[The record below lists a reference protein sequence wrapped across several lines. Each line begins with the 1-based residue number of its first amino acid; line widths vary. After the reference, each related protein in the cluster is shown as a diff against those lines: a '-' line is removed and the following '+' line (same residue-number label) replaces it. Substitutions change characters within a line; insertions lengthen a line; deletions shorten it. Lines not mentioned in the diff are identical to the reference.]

1 MSVDARKSRFASAV
15 GAEAGLIVGFITVAT
30 FFSVGKTWMA
40 NLENL
45 PWLALMFIWLF
56 GVMVW
61 CAFGVVRHAE
71 ALAERFGEPYG
82 TLILTISVISIEVT
96 IMATVMLGGDPNPTL
111 PRDTMFAILMIVLNG
126 MVGLSLM
133 VGALRH
139 RQQQYNLQGAVAF
152 LAVLST
158 LAIIALVVPEFTT
171 STVDPTFTTLQATVF
186 GLLTALLY
194 GVFLFIQTSRH
205 RSFFTEPQ
213 TAPIRGKLPAEQE
226 PHSPT
231 GIRPIIVHVGLL
243 FVTLLSVVLMTKP
256 MATLLDHGIEQ
267 IGMPTSL
274 GAILIAL
281 LVLSPEGVAAYK
293 SAARNQL
300 QRAVNLSLGSA
311 LSTLGMTVPV
321 MLAISVV
328 TGTPLDLGLGHVE
341 IVLLALTLFVSQ
353 MTFSGVPTNILL
365 GTVHLVL
372 FLAYLTLVLYP

>member
-1 MSVDARKSRFASAV
+1 MSVDTRKSRFASAV
-15 GAEAGLIVGFITVAT
+15 GAELGLIAGFITVVT
-30 FFSVGKTWMA
+30 FFSVGRAWMA

-45 PWLALMFIWLF
+45 PWLSIMFIWLF

-82 TLILTISVISIEVT
+82 TLILTISVIGIEVT
-96 IMATVMLGGDPNPTL
+96 IMATVMLSGNPNPTL

-126 MVGLSLM
+126 MVGLALM

-139 RQQQYNLQGAVAF
+139 SQQQYNLQGAVAF

-213 TAPIRGKLPAEQE
+213 KAPIRGKLPDEQE
-226 PHSPT
+226 PHSVRET
-231 GIRPIIVHVGLL
+231 RPIIVHVGLL
-243 FVTLLSVVLMTKP
+243 FATLLSVVLMTKP

-281 LVLSPEGVAAYK
+281 LVLSPEGVAAYNA
-293 SAARNQL
+293 AARNQL

>member
-1 MSVDARKSRFASAV
+1 MSVDTRKSRFASAV

-171 STVDPTFTTLQATVF
+171 STVDPTFTMLQATVF

>member
-1 MSVDARKSRFASAV
+1 MSVDTRKSRFASAV
-15 GAEAGLIVGFITVAT
+15 GAEAGLIVGFITVVT
-30 FFSVGKTWMA
+30 FFSVGKTWMV

-45 PWLALMFIWLF
+45 PWLAIMFIWLF

-82 TLILTISVISIEVT
+82 TLILTISVIGIEVT
-96 IMATVMLGGDPNPTL
+96 IMATVMLSGDPNPTL

-126 MVGLSLM
+126 MIGLSLL

-139 RQQQYNLQGAVAF
+139 SQQQYNLQGAVAF

-158 LAIIALVVPEFTT
+158 LAIIALVVPEFIT
-171 STVDPTFTTLQATVF
+171 STADPTFTTLQATVF

-213 TAPIRGKLPAEQE
+213 TAPIRGKLPDEPE

-231 GIRPIIVHVGLL
+231 GIRPMIVHVGLL
-243 FVTLLSVVLMTKP
+243 FATLLSVVLMTKP

-321 MLAISVV
+321 MLAISVM

>member
-1 MSVDARKSRFASAV
+1 M
-15 GAEAGLIVGFITVAT
+15 
-30 FFSVGKTWMA
+30 
-40 NLENL
+40 
-45 PWLALMFIWLF
+45 
-56 GVMVW
+56 
-61 CAFGVVRHAE
+61 
-71 ALAERFGEPYG
+71 
-82 TLILTISVISIEVT
+82 
-96 IMATVMLGGDPNPTL
+96 
-111 PRDTMFAILMIVLNG
+111 
-126 MVGLSLM
+126 
-133 VGALRH
+133 
-139 RQQQYNLQGAVAF
+139 
-152 LAVLST
+152 
-158 LAIIALVVPEFTT
+158 
-171 STVDPTFTTLQATVF
+171 LQATVF